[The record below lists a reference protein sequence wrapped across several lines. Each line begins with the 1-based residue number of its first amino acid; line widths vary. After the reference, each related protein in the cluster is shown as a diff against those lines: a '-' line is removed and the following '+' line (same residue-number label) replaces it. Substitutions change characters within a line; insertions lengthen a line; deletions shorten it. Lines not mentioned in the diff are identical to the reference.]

1 MARPTKEYYAAVE
14 KNEDMSCH
22 GKMLQGE
29 KKITEH
35 DSAYRTLHFGVRK
48 REENTDPMTLTS
60 A

>member
-1 MARPTKEYYAAVE
+1 MEHYTAVQ

-22 GKMLQGE
+22 GKISRICCYGG

-35 DSAYRTLHFGVRK
+35 NSAYRTLHFGVRK
-48 REENTDPMTLTS
+48 REENMDSMTLTS